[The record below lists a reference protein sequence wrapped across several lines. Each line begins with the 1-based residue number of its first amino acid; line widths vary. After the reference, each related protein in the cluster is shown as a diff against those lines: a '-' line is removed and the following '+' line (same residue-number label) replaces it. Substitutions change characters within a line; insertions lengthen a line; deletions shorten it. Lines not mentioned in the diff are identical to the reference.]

1 MNDVNVGKDPELKE
15 LVDRVVTLSKESDD
29 RTLEAAKAF
38 RKACDIVDAH
48 GEKWME
54 WAPKAFEKK
63 LSKSRVYELRQIAFA
78 DDQKKALETIRQRNR
93 DRQQK
98 WRDRANPVKAKVKKT
113 VQHSP
118 RAKLLAWAKKAPMEQ
133 VDQALNLIA
142 AEFGIDGDGA
152 DESRSEREVR
162 DAA

>member
-38 RKACDIVDAH
+38 RDACDIVEAR

-54 WAPKAFEKK
+54 WAPKAFENT
-63 LSKSRVYELRQIAFA
+63 LSRSRLYELRTIAFA
-78 DDQKKALETIRQRNR
+78 DDPAAALDRIRKANK

-98 WRDRANPVKAKVKKT
+98 WRDRAKQARADAKKT
-113 VQHSP
+113 VPHSP
-118 RAKLLAWAKKAPMEQ
+118 RAQLLAWAKKAPTEQ
-133 VDQALNLIA
+133 VKQALEWIA
-142 AEFGIDGDGA
+142 VEFGNDIEVA
-152 DESRSEREVR
+152 DKSRSEREVR